1 MPLVNIGDGGP
12 PIDIPAGWLPDWQ
25 QHVRAA
31 IEHGAHLR
39 RVASAKANLRN
50 GLGIATVAL
59 RTGLPRDEV
68 ARLAAHIRGTDNNPV
83 TVADEQRILDY
94 PLAEPDDQHTH
105 PSQWPTR
112 RNPPHRIRLLIG
124 SHDHELE
131 LPTITITI
139 TPINQP
145 EPHRGMGENR

>member
-25 QHVRAA
+25 THVRAA

-39 RVASAKANLRN
+39 RVANAKANLRN

-59 RTGLPRDEV
+59 RTGLPRDET

-83 TVADEQRILDY
+83 ITVADEQRI
-94 PLAEPDDQHTH
+94 
-105 PSQWPTR
+105 
-112 RNPPHRIRLLIG
+112 
-124 SHDHELE
+124 
-131 LPTITITI
+131 ITITI